1 MTIRFTRLLPL
12 WASIFT
18 LLFLASCTHKK
29 EAAEPKPM
37 GYFRL
42 DLPAHRFH
50 NQDTTLPFSFEQS
63 DYAVL
68 VIQNQPDGSRWIDL
82 DYPRFN
88 ASFKF
93 TYFPIRHAD
102 SLRNL
107 IIEEEK
113 MVKFH
118 YQKADDVE
126 YSIIQ
131 DPDARVWGQIYD
143 IAGKEVA
150 TPFQFWMT
158 DSAHHFIRGTLYFNF
173 TPNNDSLAPVIDYL
187 REDAMHLIGTFNWK

>member
-1 MTIRFTRLLPL
+1 MNNAARCLRTIIAALS
-12 WASIFT
+12 AV
-18 LLFLASCTHKK
+18 LLFVSCFHK
-29 EAAEPKPM
+29 EEILEPKPM

-42 DLPAHRFH
+42 DLPEHQYTPR
-50 NQDTTLPFSFEQS
+50 DTAIPFSFEQS
-63 DYAVL
+63 TFSDIA
-68 VIQNQPDGSRWIDL
+68 IKKQDDGAYWIDL
-82 DYPRFN
+82 DYPNFN
-88 ASFKF
+88 ATFKF
-93 TYFPIRHAD
+93 TYFPIKNAD

-107 IIEEEK
+107 IVQEEK

-158 DSAHHFIRGTLYFNF
+158 DSAHHFLRGTLYFNF
-173 TPNNDSLAPVIDYL
+173 TPNNDSLEPVINYL
-187 REDAMHLIGTFNWK
+187 REDAMHLIGTFEWK